1 MSSAAE
7 FSKELASCNTLHFN
21 SWWLNTSRNRQY
33 IQIHRCFYWED
44 NLSLNQNI
52 SRSDSELIILTT
64 LLLCLTRV
72 KGAKYGT
79 NAGVHCS
86 PLPDT
91 YSMCLLPWA
100 GMKKLRRLF
109 ESYPWA
115 TKAPK
120 LTQLCSYQDTH
131 KAFCCIIH
139 ESQLEALL
147 ILEAF
152 CEGVS
157 HVVWRE
163 GFFSAVLELWEDC
176 LGRSAMFT

>member
-44 NLSLNQNI
+44 NLSLKQNI

-120 LTQLCSYQDTH
+120 LTQLYSALIKTLTKHSAASSMNPSWKRCSSLKLSARACLMLSDGR
-131 KAFCCIIH
+131 AF
-139 ESQLEALL
+139 SLL
-147 ILEAF
+147 CWN
-152 CEGVS
+152 CEKI
-157 HVVWRE
+157 
-163 GFFSAVLELWEDC
+163 A
-176 LGRSAMFT
+176 